1 MWNNMD
7 RKIVYRN
14 DGAKVSTLK
23 WFFAVLLAGVLWLI
37 AVYTDEYLRPY
48 KIVGRK

>member
-1 MWNNMD
+1 MN
-7 RKIVYRN
+7 
-14 DGAKVSTLK
+14 ALK
-23 WFFAVLLAGVLWLI
+23 WFLTVLLAGVLWLI